1 MNRTI
6 KQGSSVHLRLLKRK
20 NRRCSNIRLFQ
31 TSFKKHLEMRNA
43 KVLIMEDEAAQA
55 SYLKDTLLE
64 LGYQVPAI
72 ATSLSEGREYFSKYQ
87 PDISLLD
94 IYLDGRPDGIVFGME
109 LSEHDEIKKP
119 FLFLTGSMATTTF
132 RLAKTAMPC
141 NYLLKPFNK
150 LELEYAIDLALERYT
165 EKPVAPLALPKPPA
179 LADSVFVKRGNTLV
193 SVRYDDIKYVEV
205 DGKYSKLVCYNQKFV
220 VQQSLGELFT
230 SLPPDQF
237 FRIHRRYVINL
248 KEIIKIDTQSHEIF
262 FKDGNTLF
270 FSRRYLDEFLTIFK
284 LIK

>member
-1 MNRTI
+1 MKDAR
-6 KQGSSVHLRLLKRK
+6 
-20 NRRCSNIRLFQ
+20 
-31 TSFKKHLEMRNA
+31 
-43 KVLIMEDEAAQA
+43 VLIMEDEAAEA
-55 SYLKDTLLE
+55 SYLRDVLLE

-72 ATSLSEGREYFSKYQ
+72 ATSLSEGREYFSRYQ

-94 IYLDGRPDGIVFGME
+94 IYLEGRPDGIAFGME
-109 LSEHDEIKKP
+109 LNDHAAAKKP
-119 FLFLTGSMATTTF
+119 FLFLTSAVDTSTF
-132 RLAKTAMPC
+132 RLAKASMPC

-150 LELEYAIDLALERYT
+150 PELEYAMELALQRHNET
-165 EKPVAPLALPKPPA
+165 LVKPPGA
-179 LADSVFVKRGNTLV
+179 PGPQPLHESVFVKRGNTLV
-193 SVRYDDIKYVEV
+193 SIRYDEIKYVEV
-205 DGKYSKLVCYNQKFV
+205 DGKYSKIVCYNQKFV
-220 VQQSLGELFT
+220 VQQSLGELFL